1 MSTSHRSVAIV
12 GAGLSGLCLAQ
23 SLHRAGFDVRVYER
37 DPAPDIRR
45 QGYRLTIDRYGAA
58 ALRACLPPDL
68 FTAVL
73 ATASAPADVGYFRL
87 TNQDLGEVFRR
98 TFRSDPE
105 RAVNMPIG
113 QVDRATLRA
122 IMLSGLK
129 DRVHFGKAVERAEA
143 TANGAILYFAEGGA
157 ERVSMVVGADGVHS
171 AIRGQLLRDVRV
183 IDSGFRGIYGRT
195 RLRTVDG
202 ESVVPKSLSDS
213 GVLAVGD
220 APGRSFFFTSMRFNE
235 SPETVF
241 ARLVPDQRPPVST
254 DYVMWAV
261 MLPKE
266 ELPAD
271 LWSLA
276 PQALHGIAVAAAR
289 DYHPVL
295 RRLVHDAEVA
305 YTVATAL
312 SSATRPTDWPASHVT
327 LMGDAVHV
335 MPPTGAHGGNTA
347 LRDAALLADRLQ
359 AAHRDGASVQQA
371 IGEYQREMIAYA
383 FREVENSVAMLRR
396 NNVTNPLARFA
407 MLRLV
412 PWVRSLV
419 RQSPAAG

>member
-1 MSTSHRSVAIV
+1 VAIA

-23 SLHRAGFDVRVYER
+23 ALQRAGFDVRVYER

-58 ALRACLPPDL
+58 ALRACLPPQL
-68 FTAVL
+68 FAAVW
-73 ATASAPADVGYFRL
+73 ATASAPADVAYFRL
-87 TNQDLGEVFRR
+87 TNRNLGEVFRL
-98 TFRSDPE
+98 TFRSDPG
-105 RAVNMPIG
+105 RAVDRPIG

-122 IMLSGLK
+122 IMLSGLE
-129 DRVHFGKAVERAEA
+129 DRVHFGKAVERAET
-143 TANGAILYFAEGGA
+143 TANGAILHFADGGA
-157 ERVSMVVGADGVHS
+157 ERVSMVVGADGIHS
-171 AIRGQLLRDVRV
+171 AIRRHLLRDVRV
-183 IDSGFRGIYGRT
+183 SDSGFRGIYGRT
-195 RLRTVDG
+195 LLRTVDG
-202 ESVVPKSLSDS
+202 ESVVPTSLSDS

-235 SPETVF
+235 PPETVF

-276 PQALHGIAVAAAR
+276 PQALHGIARAAAR

-295 RRLVHDAEVA
+295 RRLVHDAEVE

-359 AAHRDGASVQQA
+359 AARRDGASVQQA

-419 RQSPAAG
+419 RQSPAVG